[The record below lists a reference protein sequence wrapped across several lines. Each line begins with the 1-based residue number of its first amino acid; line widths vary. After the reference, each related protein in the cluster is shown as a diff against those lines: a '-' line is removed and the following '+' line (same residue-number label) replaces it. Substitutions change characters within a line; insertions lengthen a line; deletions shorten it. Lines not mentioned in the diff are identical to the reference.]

1 MFVVVV
7 TFVAS
12 EISGIVMV
20 TIVQPQL
27 LFILKKKRAYG
38 VNGGWLIIIRG
49 VWKLIFD
56 PWALSAKSCTN
67 RKYLNAGLIF

>member
-38 VNGGWLIIIRG
+38 VNGG
-49 VWKLIFD
+49 
-56 PWALSAKSCTN
+56 
-67 RKYLNAGLIF
+67 